1 MEIPSLYNDKESRIE
16 ELTEKVSMLDKS
28 YKELQNKYEEVKKI
42 TSAPRF
48 SELTKEERKNFKTA
62 LDDDMFDVFWEG
74 NIYVNELFSSVD
86 SYYWEADALYPSI
99 SSSGLYFPF
108 GPAENYNMFAYR
120 NFVFELSEKYK
131 DIRYRTRISCD
142 VGFNNMTLE
151 LYALDKCGFTIE
163 NNVLWG
169 FVYDGN
175 KTQKTQL
182 QNLNN
187 IFNFK
192 IEFRLSKDGVVFYFN
207 EALVSSLKVVPNL
220 SSRLFYASV
229 TNTEEVEKT
238 IFFHGYEFMQKI

>member
-62 LDDDMFDVFWEG
+62 LDDDMLDVFWSG
-74 NIYVNELFSSVD
+74 NIYVDELFSSID
-86 SYYWEADALYPSI
+86 SYHWEADALYPTI
-99 SSSGLYFPF
+99 STQGLYFPF
-108 GPAENYNMFAYR
+108 GPAVGYNMYAYR

-131 DIRYRTRISCD
+131 DIRYRTRVSCD
-142 VGFNNMTLE
+142 LGFNNLELE
-151 LYALDKCGFTIE
+151 LYALDKCGFIIE
-163 NNVLWG
+163 NNVLFG
-169 FVYDGN
+169 FISNNDGLQRARISSLEDVTDF
-175 KTQKTQL
+175 KT
-182 QNLNN
+182 
-187 IFNFK
+187 
-192 IEFRLSKDGVVFYFN
+192 EFRLSKSGATFYFN
-207 EALVSSLKVVPNL
+207 DVQSAKLEAVPNL

-229 TNTEEVEKT
+229 TNTEAVEKT